1 MERLIARET
10 DVAALP
16 VIDLSRLQAEDPAI
30 RGAEAA
36 ALRAACVGDGFF
48 YLTGHGVP
56 PETRQAIFDAARAV
70 FDLPMADK
78 MALDVS
84 TSPVLR
90 GYTPLLAENTDV
102 TAKGDVHEAFD
113 IGSVLFDGS
122 PGESFNRYPAQ
133 APGVEP
139 AMLAYREEMLRVAR
153 ALMGGF
159 ALALG
164 LPPDHF
170 APVLTEPQA
179 FLRLLHYPPQ
189 EGVIDPAQIGIGAHS
204 DYESVTILAN
214 DDNRAL
220 QVSDGRG
227 GWRWADPR
235 PGMFVVNI
243 GDQMA
248 RWTDDLFRSTVHR
261 AINLT
266 GRRRYSVPFFFGPNP
281 QAVIAALPGCAGPDR
296 PARYPPI
303 GAGAYSEWR
312 MHASYSGGERPQP

>member
-1 MERLIARET
+1 MDRLIARET

-16 VIDLSRLQAEDPAI
+16 VIDLSRLQAEDPSVRA
-30 RGAEAA
+30 AESA

-48 YLTGHGVP
+48 YLAGHGVP
-56 PETRQAIFDAARAV
+56 TETRQGVFDAAHAM

-78 MALDVS
+78 LALDVG

-113 IGSVLFDGS
+113 IGGVLFDGT
-122 PGESFNRYPAQ
+122 PGESFNRYPEA
-133 APGVEP
+133 APEVEP
-139 AMLAYREEMLRVAR
+139 AMLAYRAEMLRVAR

-159 ALALG
+159 ALALD
-164 LPPDHF
+164 LPADHF
-170 APVLTEPQA
+170 APVLTNPQA

-189 EGVIDPAQIGIGAHS
+189 DGVIDPAQIGIGAHS
-204 DYESVTILAN
+204 DYESLTILAL

-227 GWRWADPR
+227 GWLWADPR

-248 RWTDDLFRSTVHR
+248 RWTNDLFRSTVHR

-266 GRRRYSVPFFFGPNP
+266 GRRRYSAPFFFGPNP
-281 QAVIAALPGCAGPDR
+281 DAVIAALPGCAGPDR

-303 GAGAYSEWR
+303 GAGEYSQWR
-312 MHASYSGGERPQP
+312 MQASYSGGGAA